1 MQRFSSPATFHLRW
15 LSQLYRIVTD
25 IFQHGLEVNFLPSGC
40 RMTERTVPPFQAL
53 LFDKEAILG
62 GHVPGGGR
70 AAGTS
75 EWV

>member
-1 MQRFSSPATFHLRW
+1 M
-15 LSQLYRIVTD
+15 
-25 IFQHGLEVNFLPSGC
+25 NFLPGGC